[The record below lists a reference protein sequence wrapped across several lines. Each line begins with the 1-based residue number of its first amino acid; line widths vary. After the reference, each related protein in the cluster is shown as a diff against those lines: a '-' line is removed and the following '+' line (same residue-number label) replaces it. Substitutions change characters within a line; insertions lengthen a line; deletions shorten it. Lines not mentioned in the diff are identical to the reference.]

1 MVQNIINATKRGW
14 VGERWMESMR
24 LWLLDLG
31 LPEMAKLFKR
41 RIPSQFSVAC
51 PNKKIIHM
59 NMNNMN
65 MNMEKW
71 VAFASH

>member
-31 LPEMAKLFKR
+31 LPEMAKLL
-41 RIPSQFSVAC
+41 PVASAWLR
-51 PNKKIIHM
+51 K
-59 NMNNMN
+59 
-65 MNMEKW
+65 
-71 VAFASH
+71 